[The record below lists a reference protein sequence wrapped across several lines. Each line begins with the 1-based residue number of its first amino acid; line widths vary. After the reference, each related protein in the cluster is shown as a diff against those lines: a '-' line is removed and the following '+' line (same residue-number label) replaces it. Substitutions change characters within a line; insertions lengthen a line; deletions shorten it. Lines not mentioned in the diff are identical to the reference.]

1 MFLLSDNLTAAA
13 PLAFINGIGGLELV
27 LIMVVALLLFGGQGL
42 PNVAR
47 TLGRTLRELK
57 KATGGIEEEIKRAMH
72 DDPAP
77 KPRPKPPVPA
87 ITEPV
92 SPPPPVEEPAKDPA
106 DVPPPKA

>member
-1 MFLLSDNLTAAA
+1 MLLPPDHLTAAA
-13 PLAFINGIGGLELV
+13 PLAFIDGIGGLELV
-27 LIMVVALLLFGGQGL
+27 LIMVVMLLLFGGQGL
-42 PNVAR
+42 PNAAR

-92 SPPPPVEEPAKDPA
+92 STPPPSVEEPAKDP
-106 DVPPPKA
+106 DDSPPKA